1 MEKKLPKVF
10 ANQPNK
16 QFNNNDKVFS
26 SADTRQTDIEQF
38 NAHKGDKVNK
48 SLETTKLVNT
58 EKNIYQKI
66 GDIFNSEKYV
76 YKAPV
81 EIKTSKG
88 LKTTNIIGQNRTH
101 LITID
106 NELIPITDIEDIYY
120 IN

>member
-10 ANQPNK
+10 ANQPK
-16 QFNNNDKVFS
+16 KEFSNNNRVYCS
-26 SADTRQTDIEQF
+26 NDTNEQ
-38 NAHKGDKVNK
+38 NNYKGDRENK
-48 SLETTKLVNT
+48 NFKSTKIID
-58 EKNIYQKI
+58 EQKNIYQKI
-66 GDIFNSEKYV
+66 ADIFNSEKYV
-76 YKAPV
+76 YKAQV

-88 LKTTNIIGQNRTH
+88 IKTTNVVGQNRTH

>member
-1 MEKKLPKVF
+1 MVEKRLPKVF
-10 ANQPNK
+10 ANKQNK
-16 QFNNNDKVFS
+16 EFNNNNRVFCS
-26 SADTRQTDIEQF
+26 KETRQDNGYNSDRLNQNFE
-38 NAHKGDKVNK
+38 
-48 SLETTKLVNT
+48 STKIRND

-66 GDIFNSEKYV
+66 ADIFTSEKYV
-76 YKAPV
+76 YKAEV

-88 LKTTNIIGQNRTH
+88 VKIINIIGQNRTH

>member
-16 QFNNNDKVFS
+16 QFNNNDKVFCS
-26 SADTRQTDIEQF
+26 TDSRQSTGY
-38 NAHKGDKVNK
+38 NNDKLNRNFDPTQAVNG
-48 SLETTKLVNT
+48 

-66 GDIFNSEKYV
+66 SEIFHSEKYV
-76 YKAPV
+76 YKASV

-88 LKTTNIIGQNRTH
+88 IKTTNIIGQNRTH

-106 NELIPITDIEDIYY
+106 NELIPIIDIEDIYF

>member
-1 MEKKLPKVF
+1 MVEKKLPKVF

-16 QFNNNDKVFS
+16 AFNNNNKVFCS
-26 SADTRQTDIEQF
+26 TDTKEQNSYKRDRSNQNF
-38 NAHKGDKVNK
+38 E
-48 SLETTKLVNT
+48 STKIINND
-58 EKNIYQKI
+58 KNIYQKI
-66 GDIFNSEKYV
+66 ADIFNSEKYV
-76 YKAPV
+76 YKAQV

-88 LKTTNIIGQNRTH
+88 VKTTNVVGQNRTH